1 MASGFMASVD
11 QRTQLV
17 GRNRMELL
25 LFSLGG
31 QQLFGI
37 NVFKVK
43 EVIRIPRLV
52 KIPHSDPAVMG
63 ITNYRGN
70 TISIIDLQSATGGS
84 TFQQADSNSVI
95 ITEYNRSVQGFMVR
109 AVDRIV
115 NMNWKDV
122 MPPPSSG
129 TVDSYLTAVTKVDEK
144 LVQIIDVEKVL
155 AEVTK
160 IEGKI
165 SQETVDSN
173 VDMFDIAK
181 KYHILVIDDSV
192 VARNQ
197 IKRTL
202 EALGVEITLAKN
214 GAEGLKTLQKW
225 LIDADSPFTKLAM
238 VLSDIEMPI
247 MDGYTLTTEI
257 RNDDRLRKL
266 YVLLHTSLSGVFNQD
281 MVKTVGANKFIAK
294 FNADDLAGAVMER
307 IKEFHDQRVIR

>member
-1 MASGFMASVD
+1 MASVD
-11 QRTQLV
+11 QRTQLA

-31 QQLFGI
+31 EQMFGI
-37 NVFKVK
+37 NVFKVR
-43 EVIRIPRLV
+43 EVIRIPKLV
-52 KIPHSDPAVMG
+52 RVPHSDPSVMG
-63 ITNYRGN
+63 ITNYRGH
-70 TISIIDLQSATGGS
+70 TISVIDMQRATGGRE
-84 TFQQADSNSVI
+84 FVQDESNSVI

-109 AVDRIV
+109 SVDRIV

-122 MPPPSSG
+122 MPPPNQ
-129 TVDSYLTAVTKVDEK
+129 TTIDSYLTAVTKVDGK

-155 AEVTK
+155 SEVTDVEVALSDESK
-160 IEGKI
+160 TQGE
-165 SQETVDSN
+165 SLTAV
-173 VDMFDIAK
+173 AA

-202 EALGVEITLAKN
+202 DALGVEITLAKN
-214 GAEGLKTLQKW
+214 GAEGLKQIRDW
-225 LIDADSPFTKLAM
+225 SNDSESPFKKLAM

-257 RNDDRLRKL
+257 RNDERLKHL

-281 MVKTVGANKFIAK
+281 MIKTVGANEFIAK
-294 FNADDLAGAVMER
+294 FNADDLADAVMQR
-307 IKEFHDQRVIR
+307 IKSLHEAGM